1 MIGRVTILNAVTNG
15 LSAHGLK
22 GPSRLFIQESIWL
35 WLRPE
40 DCQLSI
46 NVSYTIAVIT
56 MQPTMLLTTRS
67 NASLAAHSNF
77 SYCTK
82 TWQMAQI
89 PESPSVGNFKHYVR
103 HTGNIARSPIPK
115 KLGKA
120 LIKDKM
126 SVHNQTPV
134 HVLCCMMGYKKITSP
149 GCVGEFSFRSPCAS
163 SSKYPRTKPQESGVA
178 WRCFTDFQGPTEYV
192 LTAQA

>member
-1 MIGRVTILNAVTNG
+1 MVSCFFGGKTSTLLVYTPLPAPNIVGRRDCVNRWKILKLWKHAKLETLPDHHNSKDSFNLWIGTGMIGRVTILNAVTNG

-77 SYCTK
+77 SYCTNMTDGTDSGK
-82 TWQMAQI
+82 SLGGKFQTLRTPHRKHCQI
-89 PESPSVGNFKHYVR
+89 TNSEEVGK
-103 HTGNIARSPIPK
+103 GA
-115 KLGKA
+115 
-120 LIKDKM
+120 
-126 SVHNQTPV
+126 
-134 HVLCCMMGYKKITSP
+134 YK
-149 GCVGEFSFRSPCAS
+149 G
-163 SSKYPRTKPQESGVA
+163 
-178 WRCFTDFQGPTEYV
+178 
-192 LTAQA
+192 